1 MLPSAS
7 SLQPR
12 RGTRLLEVSIFGF
25 DSFRNNAVPNCF
37 SHRPRARCG
46 VVQRAGTQTVF
57 EPINGPPYGHGSL
70 AARLW
75 PTQCHGNSRSEDG
88 DRRGRRCY
96 STLVRLTHS
105 APPHCL
111 QPLGSFLLDLRGRFR
126 LEHHA
131 HLGATAWWLK

>member
-1 MLPSAS
+1 MLHLRYSLVAGLDYSRFQS
-7 SLQPR
+7 S
-12 RGTRLLEVSIFGF
+12 VSIH
-25 DSFRNNAVPNCF
+25 SAILRYLTVSHTVPELAVVWYNEPA
-37 SHRPRARCG
+37 HRL
-46 VVQRAGTQTVF
+46 F
-57 EPINGPPYGHGSL
+57 EPIITARCMGT
-70 AARLW
+70 AAWLHW
-75 PTQCHGNSRSEDG
+75 LGPTQCHGNSRSEDG